1 MATLDQDTQD
11 WLSQGTPPGQTAT
24 QQPVVTDGV
33 VSFLPDD
40 PQPGGVIDGVEQGL
54 GNGLYG
60 AAMGFATPVYG
71 WSQLAMHDLGSLGAV
86 SPQAVS
92 DYDNT
97 INGIENEYQSQTPG
111 SWAAG
116 LGRTIGTMVPFVA
129 SAFTGA
135 PEAAAA
141 AEAPNLLM
149 RIAGGAG
156 QGAALGALAPVGQSG
171 DFTGNK
177 MAQMGIGAVMGG
189 GLGALGASGGL
200 LKSASVAARPQGAA
214 ASTLMGVM
222 QGAANPEVAQA
233 AQAGD
238 PAALSNI
245 LMRLAGSPL
254 VPGSQPTLEQL
265 TGGATP
271 VMTAKAV
278 RQFGDARAAYADQ
291 MALNNAARLDAVHQ
305 IAGTQDD
312 MAQAIAARRA
322 VTQPGYDSLASAQ
335 PVDATPVLQHIKQ
348 LQDSSFSTDPTI
360 AGALKNIED
369 QITNRA
375 APAPVNQDA
384 SGGTLSPSPVL
395 VRPDLLDG
403 IRQNLRNIVQA
414 NANGGPVQS
423 KQVAALQPLV
433 DTIVDSID
441 AGHPGYRGLLAAYA
455 NASTPINTMAAGQDV
470 LAALHN
476 SSLDAMGNVAAPRS
490 RWLTAIDKAV
500 TAEPPIDPSA
510 AARLRAIAQD
520 VQRSTISN
528 QPAAGGGSDTNANLL
543 ANDWLFNS
551 ILRGQS
557 SQPNLAGAAAS
568 AVGLHAP
575 GAVASGLNLLSRY
588 AAARG
593 AAPLSQ
599 AFLDP
604 AYAAEVLARYGRG
617 GAVPSTT
624 PNLLMQSA
632 KGLIGPYAR
641 GYAGAHQ

>member
-1 MATLDQDTQD
+1 MASIDQSTQD
-11 WLSQGTPPGQTAT
+11 WLSQGTPPGQAPT
-24 QQPVVTDGV
+24 QQPSATDGV
-33 VSFLPDD
+33 VSILPDD

-71 WSQLAMHDLGSLGAV
+71 LSQLAMHGLGSLGAV

-116 LGRTIGTMVPFVA
+116 VGRTIGTMAPFLA

-141 AEAPNLLM
+141 AQAPNLLM

-156 QGAALGALAPVGQSG
+156 QGAALGALDPVGQSD
-171 DFTGNK
+171 DFAGTK
-177 MAQMGIGAVMGG
+177 MAQMGVGA
-189 GLGALGASGGL
+189 GLGAGLAGIGAQGGVL
-200 LKSASVAARPQGAA
+200 NSLAVAARPQSAA
-214 ASTLMGVM
+214 ANTLMQVL
-222 QGAANPEVAQA
+222 QGAADPEVAAA
-233 AQAGD
+233 AQSGN
-238 PAALSNI
+238 PSALSNV

-271 VMTAKAV
+271 VIAAKAV

-510 AARLRAIAQD
+510 ATRLRAIAQD

-557 SQPNLAGAAAS
+557 SQPSLAGAAAS

-575 GAVASGLNLLSRY
+575 GAVASGLNFLSRY
-588 AAARG
+588 GAARG
-593 AAPLSQ
+593 AAPLGQ

-604 AYAAEVLARYGRG
+604 AYAAQILARYGRQ
-617 GAVPSTT
+617 VTPTSST
-624 PNLLMQSA
+624 PNLLMQASKGMIAPSA
-632 KGLIGPYAR
+632 TLNAR
-641 GYAGAHQ
+641 GNQ